1 MRLSRSYDLGHK
13 FWELTRVNLS
23 YFIVFF
29 NLISSFN
36 NEFIVHN
43 LFNMFSMGLYQSF
56 DLDRE
61 LAKLT

>member
-1 MRLSRSYDLGHK
+1 MIFYHMLG
-13 FWELTRVNLS
+13 

-43 LFNMFSMGLYQSF
+43 LFNMFSIGLYQSY